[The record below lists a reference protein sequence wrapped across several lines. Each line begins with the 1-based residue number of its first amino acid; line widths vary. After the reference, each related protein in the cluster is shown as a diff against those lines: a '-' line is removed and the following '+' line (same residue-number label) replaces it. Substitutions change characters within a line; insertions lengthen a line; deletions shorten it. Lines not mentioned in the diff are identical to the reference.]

1 MFAPF
6 DDDLSRHDT
15 RLFGMYVGH
24 VTDRKDPDKLGR
36 VRVCVPG
43 LLEPHSAWAW
53 PLGTVGGGSKNRGFF
68 AVPEEGAEVA
78 LFFNQGDVDKP
89 YFISAHWG
97 KPNGE
102 SEVPEEAQKDSQ
114 TMKAHSAFGM
124 CGEWAQNECPGWPG
138 PAGGMIA
145 GCLQMMWNEGP
156 GDFYGGHGHYINM
169 SSTQYTKVSC
179 GFYTLAD
186 GSVWA
191 TQDFQ

>member
-102 SEVPEEAQKDSQ
+102 SEVPEEAQKDSPDNRVLATETFRLELDESEGARRLKITNKKTDDYLLFDAEENTITLQ
-114 TMKAHSAFGM
+114 GTTSIIIKAVGAISLDATHITI
-124 CGEWAQNECPGWPG
+124 
-138 PAGGMIA
+138 GGRAIRPVTDA
-145 GCLQMMWNEGP
+145 
-156 GDFYGGHGHYINM
+156 I
-169 SSTQYTKVSC
+169 
-179 GFYTLAD
+179 
-186 GSVWA
+186 
-191 TQDFQ
+191 